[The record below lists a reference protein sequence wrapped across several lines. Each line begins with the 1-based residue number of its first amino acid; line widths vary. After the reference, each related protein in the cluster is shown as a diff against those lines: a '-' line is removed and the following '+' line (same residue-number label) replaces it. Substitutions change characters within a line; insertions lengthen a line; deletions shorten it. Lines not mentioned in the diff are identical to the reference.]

1 MIYGIGTDLTNAVRF
16 ELGLERHGA
25 GYAERLLSP
34 QEMEEFRASKA
45 PGQFLAKRFAVKE
58 AFAKAAGTGL
68 RPPVTLRNLSLTHDD
83 LGRPLLAFAPAL
95 AQWLAAR
102 GIVAHHV
109 SLSDEGQHV
118 LACVV
123 LERESR

>member
-1 MIYGIGTDLTNAVRF
+1 MIYGIGTDLTHTARF
-16 ELGLERHGA
+16 ELGLERFG
-25 GYAERLLSP
+25 GTYAERLLSP
-34 QEMEEFRASKA
+34 IELAEFRASA
-45 PGQFLAKRFAVKE
+45 MPGRFLAKRFAVKE

-68 RPPVTLRNLSLTHDD
+68 RPPVTLHNLTLAHDD
-83 LGRPLLAFAPAL
+83 LGRPMLSFAPVL
-95 AQWLAAR
+95 AQWLSRR

-123 LERESR
+123 LERGT